1 MAKARAK
8 AQEMRYIRN
17 NIVARKQSLERSI
30 ASINS
35 QQKYINQ
42 AIAKNK
48 DMIEKKMRM
57 MQKESRKAINKVKQM
72 L

>member
-1 MAKARAK
+1 MSKFSFMILGALAGSA
-8 AQEMRYIRN
+8 
-17 NIVARKQSLERSI
+17 VAVAAL
-30 ASINS
+30 
-35 QQKYINQ
+35 
-42 AIAKNK
+42 NK